1 MKHFSVLLLTA
12 FMFTTGN
19 PVQAQKAESKSN
31 TLGSFD
37 WVSFTLTYPK
47 SFPQLVVT
55 SATNENES
63 LQFLAFYSQHKEQI
77 GKNIKERN
85 SHIKNAKIIFEYL
98 HREVFKTYNLH
109 STVSSLVNNKQY
121 NCVTAT
127 SFFVS
132 IAEEFDIPYKIY
144 ESPMH
149 VYASVIDG
157 KDEAIVELT
166 LPKSGFDFNA
176 NNESIIQT
184 LVNSK
189 LISRDELEQKG
200 ADELFREYV
209 EDTFPVSK
217 KELLAIQYYNDGL
230 LLQKQMRY
238 EESFQKFGTALK
250 LYQNSQFS
258 KAYETSFRNSQNDFS
273 LLENDKV
280 RLVRLYLESTQTD
293 SILSKNFVYHLA
305 TLIDKLL
312 KNEDNFDEAEKLI
325 HFADREIY
333 PTATNSE
340 RITEL
345 KSYFYTSKAEN
356 AALKG
361 ETRVALEYLQQAM
374 EFAPLNTRLRNYSV
388 SLTSNYALQLAHL
401 GQLKKSRNII
411 DSLHVQYPVDFPVV
425 ADARVQ
431 IIIAGLVPLQKNEAN
446 ADEFSN
452 DLALAKSIHP
462 ENIYL
467 KSFSSIVFHE
477 LAMQQ
482 IRKANYPKAK
492 DYILEGLSFH
502 SSDGTLRSDL
512 ELINSMLEK

>member
-1 MKHFSVLLLTA
+1 MKHLSVLLLIA
-12 FMFTTGN
+12 LMFTKGN
-19 PVQAQKAESKSN
+19 LVQAQKAEFKSN
-31 TLGSFD
+31 ALGSFD
-37 WVSFTLTYPK
+37 WAPFSHIYPQ
-47 SFPQLVVT
+47 SFPQLVAT
-55 SATNENES
+55 SAKSRIDSVRFFE
-63 LQFLAFYSQHKEQI
+63 FYTQHKEQI
-77 GKNIKERN
+77 GKKIKSRN
-85 SHIKNAKIIFEYL
+85 SHIKNAKIIFEHL
-98 HREVFKTYNLH
+98 HSEVFGTYNLH
-109 STVSSLVNNKQY
+109 STVASLINNKQY

-132 IAEEFDIPYKIY
+132 MAEEFDIPFKIY

-157 KDEAIVELT
+157 DDEAIIELT
-166 LPKSGFDFNA
+166 LPKTGFDFKA
-176 NNESIIQT
+176 NIESIIQT

-200 ADELFREYV
+200 ENELFREYV
-209 EDTFPVSK
+209 EDTFPISQ
-217 KELLAIQYYNDGL
+217 KELLAIQFYNDGL
-230 LLQKQMRY
+230 ILQSQLRY
-238 EESFQKFGTALK
+238 EESFLKFKTALE
-250 LYQNSQFS
+250 LYQNPQFS
-258 KAYETSFRNSQNDFS
+258 KAYEAGFRNSQNDFS
-273 LLENDKV
+273 LSDSDKV
-280 RLVRLYLESTQTD
+280 QLMRLYLESTRTD
-293 SILSKNFVYHLA
+293 PILSKNLVYHVAAL
-305 TLIDKLL
+305 TDKLL
-312 KNEDNFDEAEKLI
+312 KNEDNFDDAEKLI
-325 HFADREIY
+325 HLADNEIY
-333 PTATNSE
+333 TSDLNSE

-345 KSYFYTSKAEN
+345 KSFFYTSKAEN

-361 ETRVALEYLQQAM
+361 ETRLALEYLHQAM

-411 DSLHVQYPVDFPVV
+411 DSLHVQYPIDYPVV

-431 IIIAGLVPLQKNEAN
+431 IIIAGLVPLHKTEVN

-492 DYILEGLSFH
+492 GYILEGLSFN
-502 SSDGTLRSDL
+502 SSDATLRSDL

>member
-1 MKHFSVLLLTA
+1 MNRFPVLLLAA
-12 FMFTTGN
+12 FMFLLGISA
-19 PVQAQKAESKSN
+19 QAQNYESNSN
-31 TLGSFD
+31 TIAPFD
-37 WVSFTLTYPK
+37 WTSFTRTYPK

-55 SATNENES
+55 SAINETES
-63 LQFLAFYSQHKEQI
+63 GRFLAFYSHHKQQI
-77 GKNIKERN
+77 GKKIKHRN
-85 SHIKNAKIIFEYL
+85 SHIKNGKIIFEYL
-98 HREVFKTYNLH
+98 HSQVFKTYNLN
-109 STVSSLVNNKQY
+109 STVSSLINNKQY

-149 VYASVIDG
+149 VYASIIDG
-157 KDEAIVELT
+157 DDEAIVELT
-166 LPKSGFDFNA
+166 LPNTGFDFNA
-176 NNESIIQT
+176 SIESTIQT

-189 LISRDELEQKG
+189 LISIDELEQKG

-209 EDTFPVSK
+209 EDTFPISK

-230 LLQKQMRY
+230 LLQQKMRY
-238 EESFQKFGTALK
+238 KESFHKFGTALK
-250 LYQNSQFS
+250 LYQNPQFS
-258 KAYETSFRNSQNDFS
+258 EAYEASFRNSQNDFS
-273 LLENDKV
+273 LSENDKV
-280 RLVRLYLESTQTD
+280 RLVHQYLESTQAD
-293 SILSKNFVYHLA
+293 SILSRNFVYHLA
-305 TLIDKLL
+305 ILIDKLL

-325 HFADREIY
+325 HLANHKIY
-333 PTATNSE
+333 PSAINSE

-361 ETRVALEYLQQAM
+361 ETRIALKHLHQAM
-374 EFAPLNTRLRNYSV
+374 KFAPLNTRLRNYSV

-401 GQLKKSRNII
+401 GQLNKARNII

-431 IIIAGLVPLQKNEAN
+431 IIIAGLVPLQKIEAN
-446 ADEFSN
+446 ADVFSN
-452 DLALAKSIHP
+452 DLALAKSIQP

-467 KSFSSIVFHE
+467 KSFSAIVFHE

-512 ELINSMLEK
+512 ELINKMLEK